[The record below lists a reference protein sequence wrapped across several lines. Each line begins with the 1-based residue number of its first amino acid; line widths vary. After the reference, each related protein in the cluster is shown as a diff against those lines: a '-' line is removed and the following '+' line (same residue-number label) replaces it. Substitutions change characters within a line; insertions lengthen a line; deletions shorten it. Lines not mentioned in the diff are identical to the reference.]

1 MYCVRLGSSARRG
14 SASLGKVVS
23 AQIYGNRPIDVV
35 VFNEVFFQGS
45 VAQSISMLSRV
56 DVGKH
61 EQFVPSLL

>member
-1 MYCVRLGSSARRG
+1 M
-14 SASLGKVVS
+14 S